1 MKPSASFIFDAKIIW
16 KQYRQ
21 FHSVFTWNCGKINN
35 KNKDGFCW
43 NLIFYIKQGNKS
55 RVVNCSLIKYLMH
68 ILDIKYE
75 RPPPLSKN
83 WKSSMNWIY
92 FSRITKSKTRISTC
106 ISKANLQPKL
116 EKREPFLKKSSTNWK
131 SFQFH

>member
-21 FHSVFTWNCGKINN
+21 FHSVFTWNSGKIKN

-55 RVVNCSLIKYLMH
+55 RVVNCSLIKYHFLRKVVQTERVSSF
-68 ILDIKYE
+68 IKKIWNSLQFHYCKK
-75 RPPPLSKN
+75 KN
-83 WKSSMNWIY
+83 IY
-92 FSRITKSKTRISTC
+92 FFF
-106 ISKANLQPKL
+106 ANIQQTSAHIHHCWNSCAWGLPDYYYC
-116 EKREPFLKKSSTNWK
+116 
-131 SFQFH
+131 FQ